1 MRNDVE
7 LWPLEW
13 RQLMVC
19 RRNQPAFCCDLQDG
33 RGRGEQRRRQGA
45 GGGWRRGAD
54 HPGGQDHDA
63 AAHQPQ
69 PADAQSHPL
78 PAIRRSLHAK
88 INSLFIWVASCL
100 SLSAPGAS
108 GPTLI
113 MHAVA
118 ILCSCG
124 LVAAVPDHPHAEHR
138 ADSRG
143 NLHHLSRAPI
153 YHFLEPALD
162 R

>member
-1 MRNDVE
+1 MAVDGVSNGDAKEQAAEGEEAPTTLGGKIMLRLHINPNLMMLKVT
-7 LWPLEW
+7 LFLLYGGHYTQINFLLFGSLLLQQQ
-13 RQLMVC
+13 QLPP
-19 RRNQPAFCCDLQDG
+19 RAFLA
-33 RGRGEQRRRQGA
+33 RPR
-45 GGGWRRGAD
+45 
-54 HPGGQDHDA
+54 
-63 AAHQPQ
+63 
-69 PADAQSHPL
+69 L
-78 PAIRRSLHAK
+78 
-88 INSLFIWVASCL
+88 
-100 SLSAPGAS
+100 
-108 GPTLI
+108 TLI

-124 LVAAVPDHPHAEHR
+124 LAAAVPDHPHAEHR